1 MAFEDRQQ
9 LDAFVAELHDVL
21 RTVIFEHSDWLPDDL
36 WTSYEVAFMAL
47 RGSVDETRATLL
59 PERFTD
65 PSAEYQQGLDIA
77 LERAGLTGTQ
87 LELKLSGWR
96 RAIGFFRAG
105 PTRSLLRR
113 ALRWANVLLGSLA
126 GVVGAAEAL
135 KEFKETVET
144 GVEEEEA

>member
-1 MAFEDRQQ
+1 VAFEDRQQ
-9 LDAFVAELHDVL
+9 LEAFVAELYDVL
-21 RTVIFEHSDWLPDDL
+21 RTVVFEHSEWLPGDL
-36 WTSYEVAFMAL
+36 RTSYEFAFLAL
-47 RGSVDETRATLL
+47 GESVQETRTALL

-65 PSAEYQQGLDIA
+65 PSGQYQQGMDIA

-105 PTRSLLRR
+105 PTRTLLRR

-144 GVEEEEA
+144 GIEEER